1 MLTEMGG
8 IFSRLFR
15 FSISNDLK
23 KNKHL
28 NIFLPFKGGLKR
40 KKKLTEVQIKA
51 SETASKYHC
60 LN

>member
-15 FSISNDLK
+15 FSISNDFK

-40 KKKLTEVQIKA
+40 KK
-51 SETASKYHC
+51 
-60 LN
+60 N